1 MKRTLTLV
9 VLVVLVVVVVFVS
22 SCKKNDPGQNGPKVG
37 DTASGFTET
46 DAAGNS
52 FSLASVRGKVILF
65 TISTMWCGPCRAE
78 APGLV
83 EIYNTYKDS
92 GLEIVQIIHQDE
104 DGNPTDLEDINRW
117 VTEYNIPFTVLMD
130 PDYSTVDTYNPG
142 GYPYNA
148 VIDRNFVIQ
157 YIGLGFD
164 PDAIIQQIEQYL

>member
-1 MKRTLTLV
+1 MKKTLTLV
-9 VLVVLVVVVVFVS
+9 LTVVLVLSFIS
-22 SCKKNDPGQNGPKVG
+22 SCKKNDQEQYGPSEG
-37 DTASGFTET
+37 DTAPGFTET
-46 DAAGNS
+46 DAGGNS
-52 FSLASVRGKVILF
+52 FSLNSVRGKVILF

-78 APGLV
+78 APELV
-83 EIYNTYKDS
+83 TIYNTYKDS

-142 GYPYNA
+142 GYPYNV
-148 VIDRNFVIQ
+148 VIDRNFVIR

-164 PDAIIQQIEQYL
+164 QAAIIQQIETYL